1 MVRSD
6 RVSSLLNL
14 RRCGMALCAVFAT
27 IVFAMSA
34 LPVIAQDAAPA
45 DEKKAEAALAAET
58 VATPPGVG
66 GIAET
71 SETVPK
77 GDEHAGEHGG
87 GGHSDP
93 VVPVLIGIIVILL
106 AAKIGGHVFE
116 LMGQPSVLGELV
128 FGMLIGNLPLIGYS
142 GLEFLT
148 VDYNKP
154 TTISLQDPQTLAGV
168 SIDHLSRIGVI
179 LLLFQV
185 GLESSIGQMMKVGL
199 SALVVAVIGV
209 ICPMILGYGVG
220 MMMLPKAHWAV
231 HLFLGATLSATSV
244 GITARV
250 LKDLGKSTTKEAQI
264 VLGAAV
270 IDDVLGLVVLALVQ
284 GIIVSLDA
292 ATRGAA
298 SSFGAGELG
307 MIVGKAMGF
316 LVGALVLGRL
326 VCRPLFLIG
335 NAARG
340 KGLLVTTSLLLCF
353 VLSWLANL
361 AGLAPIVGAFA
372 AGLILDD
379 VHYRELKEKEGVH
392 HLDDLIRPLTD
403 MMVPIFFVV
412 MGMNVD
418 LRSFA
423 DLNVLGLAALLTIVA
438 IIGKQAC
445 AVGVLEKGTNRL
457 AVGLGMIPRGEVGLI
472 FAAIGLSLKIGSEH
486 VVDSS
491 SYSALVVMVMVTTM
505 VTPPLL
511 KWSLSKPTAGGNS

>member
-1 MVRSD
+1 MGHFERFAPFRMFSRQTVR
-6 RVSSLLNL
+6 
-14 RRCGMALCAVFAT
+14 ACAVLLALMVLLT
-27 IVFAMSA
+27 TLPIVSGQEGTESKEEPKAAAQEKDASGSA
-34 LPVIAQDAAPA
+34 
-45 DEKKAEAALAAET
+45 
-58 VATPPGVG
+58 PGVSA
-66 GIAET
+66 IAET
-71 SETVPK
+71 SDSGPHNEAE
-77 GDEHAGEHGG
+77 GDAHGG

-128 FGMLIGNLPLIGYS
+128 FGMLIGNLPLVGYS

-148 VDYNKP
+148 IDYNKP
-154 TTISLQDPQTLAGV
+154 TMISLQDPQALAGV

-209 ICPMILGYGVG
+209 VCPMILGYGVG

-298 SSFGAGELG
+298 SSFGLGELG

-340 KGLLVTTSLLLCF
+340 KGLLVTTALLLCF

-423 DLNVLGLAALLTIVA
+423 DLNVLGLAALLTIAA
-438 IIGKQAC
+438 IVGKQAC
-445 AVGVLEKGTNRL
+445 AFGVLDKGTNRL

-472 FAAIGLSLKIGSEH
+472 FAAIGLSLKVGSEH
-486 VVDSS
+486 VVDSA

-511 KWSLSKPTAGGNS
+511 KWGLSRPTANG

>member
-1 MVRSD
+1 MKHNPGFLRLVELAREHVTEQTVSEVKARLDRGEAIHFLDVRED
-6 RVSSLLNL
+6 
-14 RRCGMALCAVFAT
+14 GEFAT
-27 IVFAMSA
+27 DHAKGA
-34 LPVIAQDAAPA
+34 RHLGKGVIERDI
-45 DEKKAEAALAAET
+45 ET
-58 VATPPGVG
+58 VIP
-66 GIAET
+66 
-71 SETVPK
+71 
-77 GDEHAGEHGG
+77 D
-87 GGHSDP
+87 
-93 VVPVLIGIIVILL
+93 
-106 AAKIGGHVFE
+106 
-116 LMGQPSVLGELV
+116 
-128 FGMLIGNLPLIGYS
+128 
-142 GLEFLT
+142 
-148 VDYNKP
+148 
-154 TTISLQDPQTLAGV
+154 
-168 SIDHLSRIGVI
+168 
-179 LLLFQV
+179 
-185 GLESSIGQMMKVGL
+185 
-199 SALVVAVIGV
+199 
-209 ICPMILGYGVG
+209 
-220 MMMLPKAHWAV
+220 
-231 HLFLGATLSATSV
+231 
-244 GITARV
+244 
-250 LKDLGKSTTKEAQI
+250 KEAQI

-298 SSFGAGELG
+298 SSFGVGELG

-326 VCRPLFLIG
+326 LCRPLFLIG
-335 NAARG
+335 HAARG
-340 KGLLVTTSLLLCF
+340 KGLLVTTALLLCF
-353 VLSWLANL
+353 VLSWLANV

-423 DLNVLGLAALLTIVA
+423 DLNVLGLAALLTAAA

-445 AVGVLEKGTNRL
+445 AFGVLDKGTNRL

-472 FAAIGLSLKIGSEH
+472 FAAIGLSLKVGSEH
-486 VVDSS
+486 VVDSA

-511 KWSLSKPTAGGNS
+511 KWGLSRPTANS